1 LNNSFLSRYL
11 KIIFSTGKGLNWV
24 SMVLLGILALLS
36 LFDVLGRTLFSAP
49 IPGGYELTELV
60 LTLMVA
66 FGLGNS
72 ELLRKHVRVDLLM
85 ASLSTKV
92 RKKFDMFHNL
102 ISCGI
107 FFLIGYRNIMH
118 GLHLHQVGTNSG
130 LLHIPLMPFV
140 VSLGIGF
147 VVIGAVFLSEFFD
160 DLVRGAK

>member
-1 LNNSFLSRYL
+1 MSSSIIGRYTR
-11 KIIFSTGKGLNWV
+11 IVSSTGRGLNWV
-24 SMVLLGILALLS
+24 SMVLLGILTLLS
-36 LFDVLGRTLFSAP
+36 LIDVLGRTMFNAP

-60 LTLMVA
+60 LSLLVA

-72 ELLRKHVRVDLLM
+72 ELLKKHVRVDLLM
-85 ASLSTKV
+85 STLSTRV

-107 FFLIGYRNIMH
+107 FLLLGYRNIMH
-118 GLHLHQVGTNSG
+118 GLHLHKVGTTSG

-140 VSLGIGF
+140 LVLGIGF

-160 DLVRGAK
+160 DMGRGSK